1 MPKAKT
7 NKTAVNKAKKDIL
20 SGKSM
25 KCECGC
31 GEIVNPGK
39 RFKQGHD
46 AKLKSILLKAA
57 KGSAKNDA
65 AKAKRSLKALGWA

>member
-1 MPKAKT
+1 MPRAKKDQKAI
-7 NKTAVNKAKKDIL
+7 NKAKKDIL

-31 GEIVNPGK
+31 KGVVNPGR

-46 AKLKSILLKAA
+46 AKLKSILLKAIA
-57 KGSAKNDA
+57 KGDT
-65 AKAKRSLKALGWA
+65 KAKRMLSALGWA